1 VILLK
6 VDAKQQLSDTDLD
19 RFIAGRCMSFVGNPR
34 IALKLWNGNE
44 YAFAG
49 GSPIARLVIHDRKAL
64 LGVLKSPSVAFG
76 EAYMDGLMDV
86 EGDFAEFINE
96 ISRAYSQKSTRGYRL
111 QKLRSRLAALRSN
124 TPSRSQHNVYHH
136 YDLGNEFY
144 RLWLDERMVYT
155 CAYYEHPEATLE
167 EAQLAKLD
175 HVCRKLRL
183 KPGQTVVEA
192 GCGWGS
198 LALHMAEHYGV
209 KVTAYNFSH
218 EQIAWAREQA
228 SARGLSERV
237 TFVEDD
243 YRNITGLYDVFCSVG
258 MLEHVGLR
266 NFHTL
271 GEVIQR
277 SLKPNGIGLIHSIGR
292 SHPRPP
298 DPWIARNIFPG
309 GHIPSLGDMA
319 AVFEPFKYSVLDV
332 ENLRLHYAKTCRE
345 WLHNFEA
352 VTDQV
357 RRMYDERFVRM
368 WRLYLAGSA
377 AGFRSGTLQLYQ
389 VVFAPHG
396 NNDVPWTRHH
406 VYPEQP

>member
-1 VILLK
+1 
-6 VDAKQQLSDTDLD
+6 
-19 RFIAGRCMSFVGNPR
+19 
-34 IALKLWNGNE
+34 
-44 YAFAG
+44 
-49 GSPIARLVIHDRKAL
+49 
-64 LGVLKSPSVAFG
+64 
-76 EAYMDGLMDV
+76 
-86 EGDFAEFINE
+86 
-96 ISRAYSQKSTRGYRL
+96 
-111 QKLRSRLAALRSN
+111 
-124 TPSRSQHNVYHH
+124 
-136 YDLGNEFY
+136 
-144 RLWLDERMVYT
+144 
-155 CAYYEHPEATLE
+155 
-167 EAQLAKLD
+167 
-175 HVCRKLRL
+175 
-183 KPGQTVVEA
+183 
-192 GCGWGS
+192 
-198 LALHMAEHYGV
+198 
-209 KVTAYNFSH
+209 
-218 EQIAWAREQA
+218 
-228 SARGLSERV
+228 LSERV

>member
-49 GSPIARLVIHDRKAL
+49 GSPIARLAIHDRKAL

-332 ENLRLHYAKTCRE
+332 ENLRLHYAKTCRA